1 MKSPLRF
8 AVLIVLAALYGPSAR
23 GAEPAPDGAV
33 TVLELTAATRER
45 VAVWLRTVLARV
57 APGDSQTFIGEVA
70 VAGVP
75 VPVEQPVRVAVQ
87 RRADGTSDAVFFLDL
102 VLRNTPS
109 LLVARVGGRS
119 VEFSVRGNLQSG
131 NVSVPVWAVGTLK
144 VGTGDF
150 RIPKT
155 AVLPF
160 ARFGGAR
167 FKGVSFSETEG
178 EATALLY
185 NPFTFPLD
193 IKDISY
199 TILSGERT
207 LCTGSRHGLRIHP
220 GRENEVSLPVVA
232 KNAGLVAAA
241 GSAVGSGGRIEGRLM
256 ASVTLKL
263 GGEDTTLPVDLPGAI
278 EVMK

>member
-1 MKSPLRF
+1 M
-8 AVLIVLAALYGPSAR
+8 
-23 GAEPAPDGAV
+23 
-33 TVLELTAATRER
+33 LELTAATRER
-45 VAVWLRTVLARV
+45 AAVWLRTVLPRV
-57 APGDSQTFIGEVA
+57 ATGDSQTFLGEAA

-75 VPVEQPVRVAVQ
+75 VPVEQPVKVSVQ
-87 RRADGTSDAVFFLDL
+87 RRADGTVDAVFFLDL

-109 LLVARVGGRS
+109 LLLGRVGGRS
-119 VEFSVRGNLQSG
+119 VEFSLRGNLQSG

-144 VGTGDF
+144 AGTGDF

-167 FKGVSFSETEG
+167 FKGLSFSETEG

-185 NPFTFPLD
+185 NPFAFPLD

-199 TILSGERT
+199 TILSGDRT
-207 LCTGSRHGLRIHP
+207 LCTGARHGIRIHP

-232 KNAGLVAAA
+232 KNAGLVAAV
-241 GSAVGSGGRIEGRLM
+241 GSAVGSGGRIEGRLI
-256 ASVTLKL
+256 ASVTLKT